1 MLTVVAPAA
10 SASAFRSPSFFNDA
24 SHRAAA
30 CGFLPAGGL
39 KVGSGFDLAGALE
52 ELEALRDRLN
62 DDKTARKVVAPALL
76 LIQAE
81 RLGVNEATLK
91 YFGAV
96 LWGVVGGDGFVSAA
110 EKEVDLTSG
119 EGAVALLWAV
129 AWSAYGARPRA
140 AGAGRV
146 FHVVASNDG
155 AVRLAQLCVL
165 FGPPILEEEGFISH
179 KLVEAVELGSKVSV
193 RIEEGSWRRIKGGAA
208 VDLYISAGGI
218 SGKFNLY
225 LQGRCCLSS
234 GPQTAGRRSLKPA
247 C

>member
-1 MLTVVAPAA
+1 VGSCQLAA
-10 SASAFRSPSFFNDA
+10 
-24 SHRAAA
+24 
-30 CGFLPAGGL
+30 L

-76 LIQAE
+76 LLQAE
-81 RLGVNEATLK
+81 KLGVNEATLK

-96 LWGVVGGDGFVSAA
+96 LWGVVGGDGYVSAA

-146 FHVVASNDG
+146 FHVVASNDD
-155 AVRLAQLCVL
+155 AVRLAQRYVL

>member
-1 MLTVVAPAA
+1 M
-10 SASAFRSPSFFNDA
+10 
-24 SHRAAA
+24 
-30 CGFLPAGGL
+30 
-39 KVGSGFDLAGALE
+39 
-52 ELEALRDRLN
+52 
-62 DDKTARKVVAPALL
+62 
-76 LIQAE
+76 
-81 RLGVNEATLK
+81 
-91 YFGAV
+91 
-96 LWGVVGGDGFVSAA
+96 
-110 EKEVDLTSG
+110 
-119 EGAVALLWAV
+119 
-129 AWSAYGARPRA
+129 
-140 AGAGRV
+140 
-146 FHVVASNDG
+146 ASNDG